1 MSNYSGYMDK
11 VVMLDLST
19 QEVKDYPWSDEDRE
33 LYIGGRAM
41 ASKIMSDCLKG
52 GESALSEENLIVITT
67 GPLTGTG
74 APCSNHFNVSALSP
88 ATGAVTYASCGGE
101 FGYYLKKAGYD
112 ALIIRGKCKEPMWLE
127 IQGGK
132 FEFNKAKTV
141 WGLKTAEAQEEMQ
154 YVMDEKRGCRVK
166 CGMLAIGPAGENLVK
181 YASVFSGER
190 EAEHCD
196 IGGVFGFKNLKGIVA
211 AGNSEIAVADMEKAR
226 EVNKEWTAILRSHPV
241 TGELLPKQG
250 TAGFAEYLNEKGL
263 LPTANYK
270 KGQFED
276 IAKISGETF
285 ADKCNVVNR
294 GCTYCPIR
302 CERSVML
309 GDKLVRGPELDV
321 MALMGSNILN
331 SDVQLINKWNYEMY
345 EYGLDAVSTANT
357 IAWAMEAREAGVFKS
372 ELCYGIT
379 TNISEMLEHI
389 TYREEAGDEL
399 AEGSVLL
406 DEKYGGGC
414 AYVTK
419 PLELIAVDSC
429 MGVEVNGKGAST
441 KKALTDF
448 ADNLQ
453 EAAASSGQCRLVSVA
468 DIPGAVFSNP
478 DGIAAAAIKAVLP
491 LSTPV
496 FKALALLPEELTDK
510 LPHFVH
516 TKELRYALGM
526 DMSLAKYVE
535 AGKNGLAAERELNE
549 KLGVKAKKTYVPAT
563 LGESYRNAKKSPV
576 EKIKAMF
583 VKPESADEAE
593 EAPKANAPV
602 WKRLLKKA

>member
-1 MSNYSGYMDK
+1 MSKYSGYMDK

-88 ATGAVTYASCGGE
+88 VTGDVTYASCGGE
-101 FGYYLKKAGYD
+101 FGYYLKKAGLD
-112 ALIIRGKCKEPMWLE
+112 ALIIRGKCSEPMWLE
-127 IQGGK
+127 IQSGS
-132 FEFNKAKTV
+132 FAFNRAKTV
-141 WGLKTAEAQEEMQ
+141 WGLKTSQAQEEMQ
-154 YVMDEKRGCRVK
+154 YAMDEKRGCRVK

-181 YASVFSGER
+181 FASVYSGER

-196 IGGVFGFKNLKGIVA
+196 IGAVFGFKNLKGIVA
-211 AGNSEIAVADMEKAR
+211 AGNSDIEAADFESAR
-226 EVNKEWTAILRSHPV
+226 EVNKEWTSILRSHPI
-241 TGELLPKQG
+241 TGELLPKYG
-250 TAGFAEYLNEKGL
+250 TMGFVKALDEKGL
-263 LPTANYK
+263 LPTENYK
-270 KGQFED
+270 KGSFEN
-276 IAKISGETF
+276 AEALSGEVF
-285 ADKCNVVNR
+285 ANKYNVVNR

-321 MALMGSNILN
+321 VALMGSNILN
-331 SDVQLINKWNYEMY
+331 SDVSLINKWNNEMY

-372 ELCYGIT
+372 ELTYGIT

-389 TYREEAGDEL
+389 TYREELGDEL

-406 DEKYGGGC
+406 DKKYGGDF

-419 PLELIAVDSC
+419 PLELIAVDRF
-429 MGVEVNGKGAST
+429 MGIGSNKKGEST
-441 KKALTDF
+441 KKALAEF
-448 ADNLQ
+448 AENLQ
-453 EAAASSGQCRLVSVA
+453 EATASSGQCRLVSVA
-468 DIPGAVFSNP
+468 DIPACVFNKP
-478 DGIAAAAIKAVLP
+478 DGIAAAAVKAVMP
-491 LSTPV
+491 LSSPV
-496 FKALALLPEELTDK
+496 FRLLAVMPDEVTDK

-516 TKELRYALGM
+516 TRELDKALGM
-526 DMSLAKYVE
+526 KMSLAKYVE
-535 AGKNGLAAERELNE
+535 LGKLGRKTEAELSE
-549 KLGVKAKKTYVPAT
+549 KLGVKKAKSDLPASMAAA
-563 LGESYRNAKKSPV
+563 ERKAKKSPV
-576 EKIKAMF
+576 EKIKA
-583 VKPESADEAE
+583 KIEKLGSEES
-593 EAPKANAPV
+593 KNPV
-602 WKRLLKKA
+602 LKLLKKA

>member
-1 MSNYSGYMDK
+1 MSKYSGYMDK

-19 QEVKDYPWSDEDRE
+19 QEIKDYPWSDEDRE

-74 APCSNHFNVSALSP
+74 APCSNHFNISALSP
-88 ATGAVTYASCGGE
+88 VTGDVTYASCGGE
-101 FGYYLKKAGYD
+101 FGYYLKKAGLD
-112 ALIIRGKCKEPMWLE
+112 ALIIRGKCSEPMWIE
-127 IQGGK
+127 IQSGN
-132 FEFNKAKTV
+132 FVFNRAKTV
-141 WGLKTAEAQEEMQ
+141 WGLKTSQAQEEMQ
-154 YVMDEKRGCRVK
+154 YAMDEKRGCRVK

-181 YASVFSGER
+181 LASVYSGER

-196 IGGVFGFKNLKGIVA
+196 IGAVFGFKNLKGIVA
-211 AGNSEIAVADMEKAR
+211 AGNSDIETADFENAR
-226 EVNKEWTAILRSHPV
+226 EVNKEWTSILRSHPI
-241 TGELLPKQG
+241 TGELLPKYG
-250 TAGFAEYLNEKGL
+250 TMGFVKALDEQGL
-263 LPTANYK
+263 LPTENYK
-270 KGQFED
+270 KGSFEN
-276 IAKISGETF
+276 AEALSGEVF
-285 ADKCNVVNR
+285 ANKCNVVNR

-321 MALMGSNILN
+321 VALMGSNILN
-331 SDVQLINKWNYEMY
+331 SDVSLINKWNNEMY
-345 EYGLDAVSTANT
+345 EYGLDAVSTAAT

-379 TNISEMLEHI
+379 TNISDMLEHI
-389 TYREEAGDEL
+389 TYREETGDEL

-406 DEKYGGGC
+406 DKKYGGDF

-419 PLELIAVDSC
+419 PLELVAVDSY
-429 MGVEVNGKGAST
+429 MGIGVTAKGEST
-441 KKALTDF
+441 KKALTEF

-453 EAAASSGQCRLVSVA
+453 EAVASSGQCRLVSVA
-468 DIPGAVFSNP
+468 DIPGVVFSKP
-478 DGIAAAAIKAVLP
+478 YGIAAMAIKAVLP

-496 FKALALLPEELTDK
+496 FKMLCLLPDELTDK

-526 DMSLAKYVE
+526 NMSLAKYVE
-535 AGKNGLAAERELNE
+535 AGKRGIAAEKELSE
-549 KLGVKAKKTYVPAT
+549 KLGVKAKKAFVTAS
-563 LGESYRNAKKSPV
+563 LAESYKKAKKSPI
-576 EKIKAMF
+576 EIIKANF
-583 VKPESADEAE
+583 EKQSADEDV
-593 EAPKANAPV
+593 EAAPAKKAPV
-602 WKRLLKKA
+602 FKRLLKKA

>member
-11 VVMLDLST
+11 VVMLDLGT
-19 QEVKDYPWSDEDRE
+19 KEVKTYPWSDEDRE
-33 LYIGGRAM
+33 AYIGGRAM
-41 ASKIMSDCLKG
+41 ASRILSDCLNG
-52 GESALSEENLIVITT
+52 NESALSEENPIVITT

-74 APCSNHFNVSALSP
+74 APCSNHFCVAAISP
-88 ATGAVTYASCGGE
+88 VTGGITYSSCGGE
-101 FGYYLKKAGYD
+101 FGYYLKKAGLD
-112 ALIIRGKCKEPMWLE
+112 ALVIRGRCAEPTWID
-127 IQGGK
+127 IQSGK
-132 FEFNKAKTV
+132 FEFNRAKTV
-141 WGLKTAEAQEEMQ
+141 WALKTAEAQEEMQ
-154 YVMDEKRGCRVK
+154 YAMDEKRGCRVK
-166 CGMLAIGPAGENLVK
+166 CGMLVIGPAGENLVK
-181 YASVFSGER
+181 YASVYSGER

-196 IGGVFGFKNLKGIVA
+196 LGGVFGFKNLKGIVA
-211 AGNSEIAVADMEKAR
+211 AGNCDIEAADMEKAR

-250 TAGFAEYLNEKGL
+250 TLGFASCLNEKGL
-263 LPTANYK
+263 FPVENFK
-270 KGQFED
+270 RGQFED
-276 IAKISGETF
+276 IEMLSGERF

-302 CERSVML
+302 CERSVMV
-309 GDKLVRGPELDV
+309 GDKLVRGPELDL

-331 SDVQLINKWNYEMY
+331 SDASLINKWNYEMY
-345 EYGLDAVSTANT
+345 EYGLDAVSTAST

-389 TYREEAGDEL
+389 TYREDIGAEL

-406 DEKYGGGC
+406 DKKYDAGL

-419 PLELIAVDSC
+419 PLELVAVDSF
-429 MGVEVNGKGAST
+429 MGVGVTAKGDST

-453 EAAASSGQCRLVSVA
+453 EAVASSGQCRLLSIA
-468 DIPGAVFSNP
+468 DIPAAVFTKPYGLASM
-478 DGIAAAAIKAVLP
+478 AIKAILP
-491 LSTPV
+491 LSSAV
-496 FKALALLPEELTDK
+496 FKALALMPESFTDK

-535 AGKNGLAAERELNE
+535 AGKRGIETEKTLDE
-549 KLGVKAKKTYVPAT
+549 KLGVKAKKAFVAAS
-563 LGESYRNAKKSPV
+563 LAESYKKAKKSPI
-576 EKIKAMF
+576 EIIKANF
-583 VKPESADEAE
+583 EKPVDTEEDEYAPEAKKSAL
-593 EAPKANAPV
+593 
-602 WKRLLKKA
+602 KRLLKKA

>member
-19 QEVKDYPWSDEDRE
+19 QEVKPYPWSDEERE
-33 LYIGGRAM
+33 SYIGGRAM
-41 ASKIMSDCLKG
+41 ASKILSDCLKG
-52 GESALSEENLIVITT
+52 NESALSEENLIVITT

-74 APCSNHFNVSALSP
+74 APCSNHFNIAALSP
-88 ATGAVTYASCGGE
+88 VTGAVTYSSCGGE

-112 ALIIRGKCKEPMWLE
+112 ALIIRGKCKEPMWVE
-127 IQGGK
+127 IQSGK
-132 FEFNKAKTV
+132 FEFNRAKTV
-141 WGLKTAEAQEEMQ
+141 WALKTAEAQDELQ
-154 YVMDEKRGCRVK
+154 YAMDEKRGCRVK
-166 CGMLAIGPAGENLVK
+166 CGMLVIGPAGENLVK

-196 IGGVFGFKNLKGIVA
+196 LGGVFGFKNLKGIVA
-211 AGNSEIAVADMEKAR
+211 AGNCDIEVTDMEKAR

-250 TAGFAEYLNEKGL
+250 TLGFAEYLNEKGL
-263 LPTANYK
+263 VPVENYK

-276 IAKISGETF
+276 IEKLSGAVF

-321 MALMGSNILN
+321 MTLMGSNILN

-357 IAWAMEAREAGVFKS
+357 IAWAMEAKEAGVFKS
-372 ELCYGIT
+372 ELTYGIT

-389 TYREEAGDEL
+389 TYREELGDEL

-406 DEKYGGGC
+406 EKKYGGDF

-419 PLELIAVDSC
+419 SLELVAVDSY
-429 MGVEVNGKGAST
+429 MGVGVNAKGDGT
-441 KKALTDF
+441 KKALTEF

-453 EAAASSGQCRLVSVA
+453 EAAASSGQCRLTSIA
-468 DIPGAVFSNP
+468 DIPGVVFSNP
-478 DGIAAAAIKAVLP
+478 YGIAAAALKAVLP

-496 FKALALLPEELTDK
+496 FKALSLLPEEMTDK

-516 TKELRYALGM
+516 TRELRYALGM
-526 DMSLAKYVE
+526 NMSLAKYVE
-535 AGKNGLAAERELNE
+535 AGKRGIETEAELNE
-549 KLGVKAKKTYVPAT
+549 KFGVKAKKVFVPAT
-563 LGESYRNAKKSPV
+563 MAESYKNAKKSPV
-576 EKIKAMF
+576 EIIKAKF
-583 VKPESADEAE
+583 EKQSGAEDGE
-593 EAPKANAPV
+593 EAPAAKAPI

>member
-1 MSNYSGYMDK
+1 MSNYQGYMDK

-19 QEVKDYPWSDEDRE
+19 QELKDYPWSDEDRE

-41 ASKIMSDCLKG
+41 ASKIMSDCLSG

-74 APCSNHFNVSALSP
+74 APCSNHFNISALSP
-88 ATGAVTYASCGGE
+88 VTGAVTYSNCGGE

-112 ALIIRGKCKEPMWLE
+112 ALIIRGKCKEPMWIE
-127 IQGGK
+127 IQSGK
-132 FEFNKAKTV
+132 VEFNKAKTV
-141 WGLKTAEAQEEMQ
+141 WALKTAEAQEEMQ
-154 YVMDEKRGCRVK
+154 YAMDEKRGCRVK
-166 CGMLAIGPAGENLVK
+166 CGMLVIGPAGENMVK

-196 IGGVFGFKNLKGIVA
+196 LGGVFGFKNLKGIVA
-211 AGNSEIAVADMEKAR
+211 AGNKDIEVTDTEKTR
-226 EVNKEWTAILRSHPV
+226 EVNREWTAILRSHPV

-250 TAGFAEYLNEKGL
+250 TAGFAEFLNEKGL
-263 LPTANYK
+263 LPVENYK

-276 IAKISGETF
+276 IEKISGATF

-357 IAWAMEAREAGVFKS
+357 IAWAMEAKEVGVFKS
-372 ELCYGIT
+372 ELTYGIT

-389 TYREEAGDEL
+389 TYREEIGDEL

-406 DEKYGGGC
+406 DKKYGGDF

-419 PLELIAVDSC
+419 SLDLVAVDSY
-429 MGVEVNGKGAST
+429 MGVEAKGKGAST

-448 ADNLQ
+448 ADSLQ
-453 EAAASSGQCRLVSVA
+453 EACASSGQCRLTSVA
-468 DIPGAVFSNP
+468 DIPAVVFSKP
-478 DGIAAAAIKAVLP
+478 DGIAAAAVKAVLP
-491 LSTPV
+491 LSAPV
-496 FKALALLPEELTDK
+496 FKALALLPKEFTDK

-516 TKELRYALGM
+516 VKEMRYAVGM

-535 AGKNGLAAERELNE
+535 AGKRGLDTEKELNE
-549 KLGVKAKKTYVPAT
+549 KLGIKAKKVYVPAT
-563 LGESYRNAKKSPV
+563 LGEAYKNAKKTPV

-583 VKPESADEAE
+583 VKPEAADEDGE
-593 EAPKANAPV
+593 TPKAKAPV

>member
-1 MSNYSGYMDK
+1 MSKYSGYMDK
-11 VVMLDLST
+11 VAMLNLST

-33 LYIGGRAM
+33 QYIGGRAM

-52 GESALSEENLIVITT
+52 NESALSEENLIVITT

-74 APCSNHFNVSALSP
+74 APCSNHFNISALSP
-88 ATGAVTYASCGGE
+88 VTGAVTYASCGGE

-112 ALIIRGKCKEPMWLE
+112 ALIIKGKCKEPMWVE
-127 IQGGK
+127 IQSGK

-141 WGLKTAEAQEEMQ
+141 WALKTAEAQEEMQ
-154 YVMDEKRGCRVK
+154 YAMDEKRGCRVK
-166 CGMLAIGPAGENLVK
+166 CGILVIGPAGENMVK
-181 YASVFSGER
+181 YASVYSGDR

-211 AGNSEIAVADMEKAR
+211 AGNSDIEAADMAQAR

-250 TAGFAEYLNEKGL
+250 TLGFASYMNENGL
-263 LPTANYK
+263 LPTENYK

-276 IAKISGETF
+276 AEALSGESF
-285 ADKCNVVNR
+285 ADKLNVVNR

-357 IAWAMEAREAGVFKS
+357 IAWAMEAKEAGVFKS
-372 ELCYGIT
+372 ELTYGIT
-379 TNISEMLEHI
+379 SNISEMLEHI
-389 TYREEAGDEL
+389 TYREEIGDEL
-399 AEGSVLL
+399 AEGSILL
-406 DEKYGGGC
+406 DKKYGGDC

-419 PLELIAVDSC
+419 SLELVAVDSY
-429 MGVEVNGKGAST
+429 MGVGVNAKGESS

-453 EAAASSGQCRLVSVA
+453 EAVASSGQCRLVSVA
-468 DIPGAVFSNP
+468 DIPGVVFSKP

-496 FKALALLPEELTDK
+496 FKALALLPDELTDK

-535 AGKNGLAAERELNE
+535 AGKRGLASENELNE
-549 KLGVKAKKTYVPAT
+549 KLGVKAKKAYLTAGM
-563 LGESYRNAKKSPV
+563 GEAYKAAKKSPV

-583 VKPESADEAE
+583 IKPAVVDEYGE
-593 EAPKANAPV
+593 EVQAKAPV